1 MLKHICDILRYR
13 VQRAGRQQFEAMV
26 ALALATSAGLEQN
39 NQGLPEEE
47 EQKTGECPGR
57 GKCPGRGECPGR
69 GKCLTFCKAEAECD
83 WAHGLLFKQLSG
95 KVLFYF
101 VLYLALKKVVILTFH
116 NYIIKA

>member
-47 EQKTGECPGR
+47 RQQT
-57 GKCPGRGECPGR
+57 GECPGR

-83 WAHGLLFKQLSG
+83 WADGLLFRQLSG

-101 VLYLALKKVVILTFH
+101 VLYLALKKVVILTSH
-116 NYIIKA
+116 NYIIKV